1 MRIDRNLKGANLTKF
16 LTAKLDEFADN
27 ICQDPD
33 EILQFCKRWNNGFH
47 NYSFN
52 NLILAW
58 IQCPGFTL
66 LAGYRAWQ
74 KRKRQVQKGE
84 RAIRI
89 LAPLQKKIIDED
101 DEEAFILTGFR
112 PVSVFDISQTE
123 GEELDIGCSEL
134 IQGNVNFKSII
145 KSSPVPVKIKHLG
158 LANGNT
164 NGQVI
169 NLSPKKNKA
178 AMTATLIHEISHIE
192 LRHCERTGV
201 LFETE
206 DKSAKEIEAETCSY
220 IVCNFLGIENNK
232 SRLYVGN
239 WGATAEELKG
249 RGKTIVAAAEKI
261 IRRIVSQ
268 GADYDE

>member
-1 MRIDRNLKGANLTKF
+1 MEKEISKLKGKELTKF
-16 LTAKLDEFADN
+16 LTSKLDEFADN

-33 EILQFCKRWNNGFH
+33 EILEFCKRWNNGFH

-52 NLILAW
+52 NILLAW
-58 IQCPGFTL
+58 IQRPDFTL

-74 KRKRQVQKGE
+74 KKNRQVKRGE

-89 LAPLQKKIIDED
+89 LAPLHKKVIDED
-101 DEEAFILTGFR
+101 DEESFILTGFR
-112 PVSVFDISQTE
+112 PVSVFDVSQTE
-123 GEELDIGCSEL
+123 GEELKVGYEEL
-134 IQGNVNFKSII
+134 IHGNVDFKSII

-158 LANGNT
+158 LANGRT
-164 NGQVI
+164 NGQI
-169 NLSPKKNKA
+169 IELSPKKNKA
-178 AMTATLIHEISHIE
+178 AMAATLIHEAAHIE
-192 LRHCERTGV
+192 LGHLDKPGI
-201 LFETE
+201 LFET
-206 DKSAKEIEAETCSY
+206 DDRSAKEIEAETCSY
-220 IVCNFLGIENNK
+220 IVCAFLGIENKK

-268 GADYDE
+268 GAD